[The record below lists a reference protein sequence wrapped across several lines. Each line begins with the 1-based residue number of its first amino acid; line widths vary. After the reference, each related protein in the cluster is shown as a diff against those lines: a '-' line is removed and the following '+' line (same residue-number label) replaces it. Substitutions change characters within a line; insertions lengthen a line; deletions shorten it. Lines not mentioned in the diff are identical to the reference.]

1 MTDRMSN
8 ATHEQAHER
17 RVDVAILGGGIAG
30 NLVARQLRL
39 RLPDV
44 SIALFEKDTE
54 RGYKVGESSVE
65 IASNFFIRKVGLS
78 TYMYDEQ
85 LPKNGLRFFFD
96 TKEKNAS
103 LFQMSEVGSNKM
115 PMIPTFQIDRARF
128 ERDLF
133 EMNRKAGIEVSIGVT
148 VKGLELKSATEGPD
162 TGETHGHAFT
172 VVADDGTETRYRAR
186 WVIDA
191 SGRSQLIS
199 KQRGYRVPEKHQCG
213 SVWGRFTDVT
223 DMDSLMEGASAQH
236 AFGMPEVAQQVQ
248 PGWPGAE
255 AWKSRVNHTA
265 RVLSTVHFCYRGYW
279 IWFIPIAQGIT
290 SLGVVGEVFEPWMA
304 TEEGFF
310 QFLRGHSAVASLLT
324 NAKCLDVGHYA
335 RYTYATKKFFG
346 GEERWAMIGEAA
358 AFSDPFYSP
367 GSDYISIESDMITDM
382 IVRDFAGESFEQRK
396 ERSDT
401 YDEFMRF
408 RYEATMLL
416 YRNQYPVLGSY
427 ETMRLKWN
435 FDIACYYN
443 LWLDFFMRDYHLDLR
458 KIREQLR
465 RKEYV
470 LQALRN
476 FSELFQKLVSELEAS
491 GQYHRKNLG
500 EYNDGTDLLYFQQE
514 IGRERKKGAVN
525 QRTEEVFNFCLT
537 EAHRILGGQGK
548 RELELAQFMEQ
559 APLG

>member
-1 MTDRMSN
+1 MEPMPETMSEII
-8 ATHEQAHER
+8 HEKN
-17 RVDVAILGGGIAG
+17 VDIAILGGGIAG

-44 SIALFEKDTE
+44 SMALFEKDTT

-65 IASNFFIRKVGLS
+65 IASNFFLRKVGLS
-78 TYMYDEQ
+78 TYMYDAQ

-96 TKEKNAS
+96 TPEKNAS
-103 LFQMSEVGSNKM
+103 LFEMSEVGSNKM

-128 ERDLF
+128 EEDLL
-133 EMNRKAGIEVSIGVT
+133 EMNRKAGIEVSLGVT
-148 VKGLELKSATEGPD
+148 VKDLDLKSGTEGAR
-162 TGETHGHAFT
+162 THRHSFT
-172 VVADDGTETRYRAR
+172 VVGADGTKTRYHAR
-186 WVIDA
+186 WVVDA

-199 KQRGYRVPEKHQCG
+199 KQRGFRQPEKHQCG
-213 SVWGRFTDVT
+213 AVWGRFTDVT
-223 DMDSLMEGASAQH
+223 DMDALMETPSAQPFAGSH
-236 AFGMPEVAQQVQ
+236 WSGVEK
-248 PGWPGAE
+248 GWPGAE

-265 RVLSTVHFCYRGYW
+265 RVLSTTHFCYRGYW
-279 IWFIPIAQGIT
+279 IWFIPIARGIT

-304 TEEGFF
+304 TEEGFNR
-310 QFLRGHSAVASLLT
+310 FLRQHKAVASLLE

-335 RYTYATKKFFG
+335 RYTYGTSQFFG
-346 GEERWAMIGEAA
+346 GHERWAMIGEAA

-382 IVRDFAGESFEQRK
+382 IARDFGGATDEELL
-396 ERSDT
+396 ERSST
-401 YDEFMRF
+401 YDEFMKF

-465 RKEYV
+465 RREYV

-476 FSELFQKLVSELEAS
+476 FSELFQKLVRELEAK
-491 GQYHRKNLG
+491 GEYHRSNLG
-500 EYNDGTDLLYFQQE
+500 HYNDGTDLLYFQQE

-537 EAHRILGGQGK
+537 EAHRILGGNGK
-548 RELELAQFMEQ
+548 RELELAQYMEA